1 MKRGKQMP
9 NIIDYVKN
17 IGNKTLEQL
26 EFNEVDNLILS
37 RFAYFPFDNIMEQD
51 EVLTI
56 KELSERFEKANI
68 EEMEIL
74 WKDDIELFPL
84 MGKSKRFGEMLA
96 TKYINKID
104 KIQEKQFSAI
114 TVLMPDDTIFISYRG
129 TDYTLIGWK
138 EDLYMTFKN
147 HIESQKDAVKYLQ
160 IIAEKYPKKIRL
172 GGHSKG
178 GNLAIY
184 AATFIE
190 DEIKDRIINIY
201 NNDGPGFNEEIT
213 KTKEYKKIIRKAHT
227 YIPQSTIIGRLLNQ
241 EGEYSVVK
249 SKQIGIMQHELYSWQ
264 IIDDKFEYLED
275 LTKQSKI
282 AEKTIKGWMNSIE
295 PQKRKQFIDVLFEML
310 SKTESETFIEL
321 KNNWRANSKTILS
334 LYKKL
339 DNETKQVI
347 NQTLIQLFRIAKN
360 NIFEEISK
368 EMNKEINLKLKI

>member
-1 MKRGKQMP
+1 MP

-213 KTKEYKKIIRKAHT
+213 KRKEYKKIIRKAHT